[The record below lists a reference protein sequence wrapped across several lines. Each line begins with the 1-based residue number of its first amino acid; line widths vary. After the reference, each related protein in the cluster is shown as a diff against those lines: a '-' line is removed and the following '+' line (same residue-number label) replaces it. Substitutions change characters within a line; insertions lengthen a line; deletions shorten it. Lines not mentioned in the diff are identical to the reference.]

1 MKIFTEFYNAM
12 AYLIRILLDQADE
25 KFFEKYSAISY
36 NQKVKMDRELEERLP
51 ELFHEKRIV
60 EVTSSDQYD
69 TSFFQR
75 LNFSGKT

>member
-1 MKIFTEFYNAM
+1 M
-12 AYLIRILLDQADE
+12 
-25 KFFEKYSAISY
+25 YSAISY